1 MLNGFYNAFWFLII
15 GVAFVL
21 VNLWLSSLIR
31 PADPATEKLLPYE
44 CGEESSGTGFGRFNP
59 RFYIIGLIFLIFDI
73 ETVFIFP
80 WAVILKGAGA
90 FVLIEMVIFLAIL
103 VVGPRLCLGQR
114 RSGVDPPTHTVA
126 TAVGAA
132 GRCGTIRHVCGSVA
146 PDAALKRR
154 STACLLSG

>member
-1 MLNGFYNAFWFLII
+1 MLDGFYNAFWFLIL

-31 PADPATEKLLPYE
+31 PADPAMEKLLPYE

-59 RFYIIGLIFLIFDI
+59 RFYIVGLIFLIFDI

-103 VVGPRLCLGQR
+103 VVGLAYAWGKGDLEWIRQ
-114 RSGVDPPTHTVA
+114 PTRWQPLWEQLASAEQSA
-126 TAVGAA
+126 T
-132 GRCGTIRHVCGSVA
+132 SVA
-146 PDAALKRR
+146 AARP
-154 STACLLSG
+154 TPH